1 MSGSTPQIQKA
12 LLYIAD
18 DEESNLYIMQHTLK
32 SEGYTIRCFGGGA
45 QLLAAL
51 AVGNEIPDLL
61 LLDIMMP
68 NVSGLDV
75 LTHVRGRPELCRI
88 PVVLVTGVDGVQNRV
103 RGLDSGADDY
113 IPKPFHPAEIRARV
127 RSLLRIKWLGDA
139 LERSNALLADQN
151 VHLEERVRERTKELE
166 DITLG
171 VVSSLEKANQFN
183 DADTGSHI
191 FRVCAYSELLARS
204 LGLPGDF
211 IIKIRRYSSLHDV
224 GKVGTPDDVLKK
236 PGPLEPAEY
245 DRMKC
250 HTIMGYELL
259 LLARSDPIAL
269 NIALCHH
276 ERWDGKGYPL
286 GLAGTAIPLEA
297 RIVAVADVFDAL
309 STRRV
314 YKSAYPLDVARQVL
328 QQQRGQHLDPV
339 LVDRFVSEWQEVER
353 IFHEYRDS
361 PDESFRRNGSV
372 EEIRPVPYGVLS
384 DWERDNVL
392 RVESGQEVLP
402 GEPSPTWKVSS
413 SELSTVLVG
422 QEEQK
427 PHGGQ

>member
-1 MSGSTPQIQKA
+1 VTKILPEMKKA

-18 DEESNLYIMQHTLK
+18 DEESNLYIMQATLRT
-32 SEGYTIRCFGGGA
+32 EGYGIRCFSSGTE
-45 QLLAAL
+45 LLATL
-51 AVGNEIPDLL
+51 ASENEVPDLF

-75 LTHVRGRPELCRI
+75 LWYVRSRPELCRI

-103 RGLDSGADDY
+103 KGLDSGADDY
-113 IPKPFHPAEIRARV
+113 VPKPFHPAEIRARV

-139 LERSNALLADQN
+139 LERSNSLLSDQN

-171 VVSSLEKANQFN
+171 VVSSLEKANQLN
-183 DADTGSHI
+183 DADTGTHI
-191 FRVCAYSELLARS
+191 LRVCAYSELLARS
-204 LGLPGDF
+204 MGLPGEVV
-211 IIKIRRYSSLHDV
+211 IKIRRYSSLHDV
-224 GKVGTPDDVLKK
+224 GKVGTPDEVLKK
-236 PGPLEPAEY
+236 PGPLDEAEY

-314 YKSAYPLDVARQVL
+314 YKSAYTLEVARQVL
-328 QQQRGQHLDPV
+328 IQQRGQHLDPV
-339 LVDRFVSEWQEVER
+339 LVDRFIQEWAEVGR
-353 IFHEYRDS
+353 IHNENRDS
-361 PDESFRRNGSV
+361 SEEANRRPASR
-372 EEIRPVPYGVLS
+372 EEIHPEPSPVLS
-384 DWERDNVL
+384 DWERENVV
-392 RVESGQEVLP
+392 RESNEENSPSSPWSLP
-402 GEPSPTWKVSS
+402 PTISIVSP
-413 SELSTVLVG
+413 VLVRQDE
-422 QEEQK
+422 QED
-427 PHGGQ
+427 H